1 MGHDLI
7 RAIGPVPGCTEID
20 VCDTGEGFVRL
31 STGEVFR
38 AKYDPADGW
47 RIERHRK
54 ELGPCGC
61 SILPAVPRGD
71 RLLVTGPVE
80 WVELWPNYPA
90 SAQDLREKVS
100 MILCGGMEDAFDPSE
115 LLALDELQRV
125 YQIACDVRA
134 RNWQPSASG

>member
-1 MGHDLI
+1 VGHDLI

-90 SAQDLREKVS
+90 TVTTSTFVLDTTRSTTGDGLV
-100 MILCGGMEDAFDPSE
+100 DAGE
-115 LLALDELQRV
+115 G
-125 YQIACDVRA
+125 I
-134 RNWQPSASG
+134 